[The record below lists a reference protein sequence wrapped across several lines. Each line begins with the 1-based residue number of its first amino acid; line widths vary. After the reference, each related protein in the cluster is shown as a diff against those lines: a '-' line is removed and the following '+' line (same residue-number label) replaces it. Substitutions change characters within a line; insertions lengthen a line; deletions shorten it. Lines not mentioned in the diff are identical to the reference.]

1 MDWFESLSFI
11 KTIIFSFIAC
21 LLSPYSRDHKLNMKQ
36 VWNLTI
42 FQFMAYG
49 GLYYSSDLIFVNGL
63 FTSSSVDN
71 NFPQLV
77 SSPFFGPF
85 FTIIVPLFFLY
96 VSKYATKV
104 LIAREG
110 RIAMDNVLRRH
121 KMDPTIVEEK
131 FKTQEINFLMTPM
144 LEAILYF
151 LLWGVISIIYASLI
165 AYSDVLKA

>member
-21 LLSPYSRDHKLNMKQ
+21 LLSPYARDHKSNLRQ

-49 GLYYSSDLIFVNGL
+49 GLYFASDLIFIRGV
-63 FTSSSVDN
+63 FSPHSVDKY
-71 NFPQLV
+71 FPRLTSLPLITFLFSIV
-77 SSPFFGPF
+77 
-85 FTIIVPLFFLY
+85 VPLSFLF
-96 VSKYATKV
+96 VSKYITKK
-104 LIAREG
+104 LIAKEG
-110 RIAMDNVLRRH
+110 RIAMDNVLRHH
-121 KMDPTIVEEK
+121 KMDPTIIDDRI
-131 FKTQEINFLMTPM
+131 KTHEINFVMTPM

-151 LLWGVISIIYASLI
+151 LLWSVITIIYASLI